1 MSIRFPSTKITNASS
16 KVDKYLNIIYELKNE
31 IEDKNVE
38 IELLEDIEGWGTCLD
53 EVELALETYMNTEK
67 KNEYIIDKQN
77 KEIIIY

>member
-38 IELLEDIEGWGTCLD
+38 IELLEDIESWRTCLD